1 MSAEN
6 TKTSPVVVPE
16 EFSKVIRD
24 FVGDL
29 KTTFPEYVTFI
40 DKWWKDNEHF
50 SYIEDETE
58 RLSVYE
64 SSQQKSLLMLF
75 EFCTKKLPPRFF
87 DILYQNEDIFKEDS
101 QVDTEFLP
109 KLHFRNLW
117 QCDISLKTRETMWKY
132 LQLLLFS
139 VVGTIRNQEAF
150 GDTAKLFE
158 AINGDEFKSK
168 LEETLGNIQGLF
180 DLDKNASAPTDGEG
194 NSEGGVPSFGA
205 NIGNLAAGLQ
215 AGDLPNAEQLN
226 DHITSMFGGKI
237 GALARE
243 IAEETVG
250 NMGDMFDDATDVKS
264 VFASLMGNPTKLTSL
279 VQNIGGKLE
288 GKLKSGEMKE
298 SEMLA
303 EAAEMVNKMKNMP
316 GMGNLQ
322 SMLQKM
328 GMGGLGKVNTN
339 AMEAQLNQRMKNAKM
354 KERMKAKA
362 EANAM
367 AKAMKEQAAN
377 TQTKQATP
385 VNDEELIKMFSSGE
399 KVERTPRGS
408 KPHQQDTVSSSKK
421 KKSKK

>member
-1 MSAEN
+1 MTEEN
-6 TKTSPVVVPE
+6 TKSSPVIPD
-16 EFSKVIRD
+16 EFVKVIRD
-24 FVGDL
+24 FVSDL
-29 KTTFPEYVTFI
+29 KTTFPEYVNFI
-40 DKWWKDNEHF
+40 DKWWKGPEKFAN
-50 SYIEDETE
+50 IEDETE
-58 RLSVYE
+58 RLIIYE
-64 SSQQKSLLMLF
+64 ASEKKSLYMLF
-75 EFCTKKLPPRFF
+75 EFCSKKLPPRFF

-117 QCDISLKTRETMWKY
+117 QCDISAKTRETMWKY
-132 LQLLLFS
+132 LQLLMFS
-139 VVGTIRNQEAF
+139 VVGTMRNQEAF

-158 AINGDEFKSK
+158 SINGEEFKSK
-168 LEETLGNIQGLF
+168 LEETLGQMQGLF
-180 DLDKNASAPTDGEG
+180 DLSSNDTSA
-194 NSEGGVPSFGA
+194 GGVPGFGA

-250 NMGDMFDDATDVKS
+250 NMGDIFDDATDVKS
-264 VFASLMGNPTKLTSL
+264 VFSSLMGNPTKLTSL

-288 GKLKSGEMKE
+288 SKLKSGEMKE

-303 EAAEMVNKMKNMP
+303 EAAEMVNKMKTMP

-362 EANAM
+362 ETNAM
-367 AKAMKEQAAN
+367 MKAMKEQTDAQLK
-377 TQTKQATP
+377 QTTNP
-385 VNDEELIKMFSSGE
+385 SSINDEELIKLFSSGE
-399 KVERTPRGS
+399 KMERTPRGS
-408 KPHQQDTVSSSKK
+408 NPQKSGSNNKK
-421 KKSKK
+421 KKGKK

>member
-1 MSAEN
+1 MSEEN
-6 TKTSPVVVPE
+6 TKSATVVPD
-16 EFSKVIRD
+16 EFVKVIRD
-24 FVGDL
+24 FVYDL
-29 KTTFPEYVTFI
+29 KTTFPEYVNFI
-40 DKWWKDNEHF
+40 DKWWKGSENF
-50 SYIEDETE
+50 SHIEDESE
-58 RLSVYE
+58 RLIVYE
-64 SSQQKSLLMLF
+64 ASEKKSLRMLF
-75 EFCTKKLPPRFF
+75 DFCSKKLPPRFF

-117 QCDISLKTRETMWKY
+117 QCDISDKTRETMWKY

-139 VVGTIRNQEAF
+139 IIGTIRNQEAF

-168 LEETLGNIQGLF
+168 LEDTLGQMKGLF
-180 DLDKNASAPTDGEG
+180 DLSGNDTSSDGVTG
-194 NSEGGVPSFGA
+194 FGA

-215 AGDLPNAEQLN
+215 SGDLPNADQLN

-250 NMGDMFDDATDVKS
+250 NMGDLFDDATDVKS
-264 VFASLMGNPTKLTSL
+264 VFSSLMGNPEKLTSL

-303 EAAEMVNKMKNMP
+303 EAAEMVNKMKSMP

-322 SMLQKM
+322 AMLSKM
-328 GMGGLGKVNTN
+328 GMGGLGKVNTT
-339 AMEAQLNQRMKNAKM
+339 AMEAQLNQRMNKAKM

-362 EANAM
+362 EANAL
-367 AKAMKEQAAN
+367 AKEMENARQAA
-377 TQTKQATP
+377 QKSSSSSASP
-385 VNDEELIKMFSSGE
+385 SSSVNDEELIKLFSSGE
-399 KVERTPRGS
+399 KVERTPRGA
-408 KPHQQDTVSSSKK
+408 KPQEQQNSSNKK
-421 KKSKK
+421 KKGKKN

>member
-1 MSAEN
+1 MSEEN
-6 TKTSPVVVPE
+6 TKSCPVDPVIPDEFVKVV
-16 EFSKVIRD
+16 RD
-24 FVGDL
+24 FVSDL
-29 KTTFPEYVTFI
+29 KTTFPEYVNFI
-40 DKWWKDNEHF
+40 DKWWKGPEKFTH
-50 SYIEDETE
+50 IEDESE

-64 SSQQKSLLMLF
+64 TSEKKSLCMLF
-75 EFCTKKLPPRFF
+75 DFCSKKLPPRFF

-117 QCDISLKTRETMWKY
+117 QCDISAKTRETMWKY

-168 LEETLGNIQGLF
+168 LEETLGQMKGLF
-180 DLDKNASAPTDGEG
+180 DLSGNDTSTDG
-194 NSEGGVPSFGA
+194 VPGFGA

-250 NMGDMFDDATDVKS
+250 NMGDIFDDATDVKS
-264 VFASLMGNPTKLTSL
+264 VFSSLMGNPTKLTSL

-288 GKLKSGEMKE
+288 SKLKSGEMKE

-303 EAAEMVNKMKNMP
+303 EAAEMVNKMKTMP

-328 GMGGLGKVNTN
+328 GMGSLGKVNTN

-367 AKAMKEQAAN
+367 MKAMKEQTADVAN
-377 TQTKQATP
+377 AQTTP
-385 VNDEELIKMFSSGE
+385 SSAINDEELIKLFSSGE

-408 KPHQQDTVSSSKK
+408 KPQQTGSSNKK
-421 KKSKK
+421 KKGKK